1 MAGTAGMDP
10 GAQST
15 GSAFFSQQ
23 NIVVVGPGQQGP
35 SAAAC
40 GHASRDPLL
49 AAVGDEE
56 TIEAGGFCGGQLV
69 GAVVGAPSQ
78 QADDPVQKLLVEAGV
93 RWPAAAES
101 CEILK

>member
-1 MAGTAGMDP
+1 MQEHRISFFFTAEHRLRGPVSHPGIRWPLATRGGTA
-10 GAQST
+10 T
-15 GSAFFSQQ
+15 
-23 NIVVVGPGQQGP
+23 
-35 SAAAC
+35 
-40 GHASRDPLL
+40 R
-49 AAVGDEE
+49 
-56 TIEAGGFCGGQLV
+56 EAGGFCGGQLV

>member
-40 GHASRDPLL
+40 GHASRDPL